1 MKNLLDLSGRSAVI
15 FGGTGNLGSFIT
27 KKLYE
32 NGAKV
37 AVSYYFDREAEI
49 AQKQLAALDPTGE
62 NVFAGYAD
70 IADRDSVE
78 AFVADVC
85 RKFSTIDIMVNTVH
99 NPAFTPKD
107 VYDMEWSDW
116 KTDLDAQKGHFNACK
131 SVLPAMREQQ
141 YGRIIYISGGLA
153 VRHMASS
160 AAFACVKGGMTAFNR
175 TLAIEEGRNNITV
188 NIVAPGKITSLDTD
202 GAFAWDDAEAELLKQ
217 TPLGRFATQEEVAN
231 TVLYFASPLADAMTG
246 QILYVACGELM
257 R

>member
-1 MKNLLDLSGRSAVI
+1 M
-15 FGGTGNLGSFIT
+15 
-27 KKLYE
+27 
-32 NGAKV
+32 

-78 AFVADVC
+78 AFTADV
-85 RKFSTIDIMVNTVH
+85 RKKFSTIDIMVNTVH

-141 YGRIIYISGGLA
+141 YGRIIYL
-153 VRHMASS
+153 
-160 AAFACVKGGMTAFNR
+160 
-175 TLAIEEGRNNITV
+175 
-188 NIVAPGKITSLDTD
+188 SL
-202 GAFAWDDAEAELLKQ
+202 
-217 TPLGRFATQEEVAN
+217 
-231 TVLYFASPLADAMTG
+231 
-246 QILYVACGELM
+246 IHI
-257 R
+257 